1 MTSNWPR
8 GRDKLP
14 PIKLEI
20 DFWKESRVEGRGIEV
35 EEFSSFVTVFFL
47 FYLALNFVWEG
58 GIVLLVWVC
67 ESVILFVCVSVIKIT
82 QKVLNR
88 FLWNFA
94 GSFLMIKSRSS
105 SNLRKITL
113 VERKPRPKKLKKRH
127 ISKSIESISIKS
139 GRTLCYC

>member
-58 GIVLLVWVC
+58 GIVLLV
-67 ESVILFVCVSVIKIT
+67 
-82 QKVLNR
+82 
-88 FLWNFA
+88 
-94 GSFLMIKSRSS
+94 
-105 SNLRKITL
+105 
-113 VERKPRPKKLKKRH
+113 
-127 ISKSIESISIKS
+127 
-139 GRTLCYC
+139 